1 MCLKSSPLD
10 KDTDIEF
17 SLEKNRLP
25 QKYVR
30 EITIFE
36 KVSIH
41 IAEADLIALTDIVP
55 CSNDNENVVY
65 ILRFGEIQE

>member
-1 MCLKSSPLD
+1 M
-10 KDTDIEF
+10 
-17 SLEKNRLP
+17 P

-41 IAEADLIALTDIVP
+41 ITEADLIALTDMVP